1 MVNQHFVWLD
11 DNDKRNESD
20 RIEAHCRRAHADHLR
35 GTLLS
40 HLLCAFLLI
49 LKSDSLIQ
57 LPGDA
62 KLPGNLTFAVL
73 VTLNKE
79 IGTGPPA
86 LAAAY
91 AALSID

>member
-1 MVNQHFVWLD
+1 MKKMSLN
-11 DNDKRNESD
+11 
-20 RIEAHCRRAHADHLR
+20 RIEAHARRAHPDHLGR
-35 GTLLS
+35 TLLC
-40 HLLCAFLLI
+40 HLLGAFLLI

-62 KLPGNLTFAVL
+62 VLLGNLTFAIL
-73 VTLNKE
+73 FTLIEE
-79 IGTGPPA
+79 IGAVPPA

>member
-11 DNDKRNESD
+11 DNDKKIESE
-20 RIEAHCRRAHADHLR
+20 RIEAHRWRAHSDHLR
-35 GTLLS
+35 GTLLC

-49 LKSDSLIQ
+49 LKSDSFIQ

-62 KLPGNLTFAVL
+62 KLLGNLTFAIL
-73 VTLNKE
+73 FILNEE
-79 IGTGPPA
+79 IRAVPPA